1 MQWCIDDD
9 VTIAYGGCECR
20 ACALAIVAASGRKQS
35 DRIVRG
41 RGTIMV
47 MAAGCKLPGALS
59 RRAASRLKDACY
71 LRAICGRGGAWEEER
86 VSDAYER
93 RLPAPSRLVHAFIA
107 PSPRNS

>member
-20 ACALAIVAASGRKQS
+20 ACALAIVASGRKQS

-59 RRAASRLKDACY
+59 SRESVKKTL
-71 LRAICGRGGAWEEER
+71 AICARPGEEEP
-86 VSDAYER
+86 R
-93 RLPAPSRLVHAFIA
+93 RRSALVTHMSGV
-107 PSPRNS
+107 SPRRRD